1 MLHNQSNYNKIKH
14 LHERCL
20 RLIYNDKQS
29 PCEEL
34 LIKDGTVSMH
44 HRNTQTL
51 ATEMFKVKHEM
62 SPEIICDI
70 FTQRINNHYNLRHIY
85 HFETPFVRTA
95 YNRTESVPYLGPK
108 IWDIAP
114 EEYKTLNS
122 LNSFKESI
130 KNWVP
135 LNCPCRLCKTYVH
148 GVGFIEG

>member
-1 MLHNQSNYNKIKH
+1 
-14 LHERCL
+14 
-20 RLIYNDKQS
+20 
-29 PCEEL
+29 
-34 LIKDGTVSMH
+34 MH
-44 HRNTQTL
+44 HRNTKTL
-51 ATEMFKVKHEM
+51 ATEMFKVKHKM

-70 FTQRINNHYNLRHIY
+70 FTQRINNHYNLRHIN

-95 YNRTESVPYLGPK
+95 HNRTENVSYLETK
-108 IWDIAP
+108 IWNIVP

-130 KNWVP
+130 KNWVT